1 MKNIIISGINSQISR
16 HLVDVFIE
24 NGYKIFGLYRN
35 ENKICDLKNIKNLE
49 LIKIDLEN
57 ILMLTEILGN
67 KSNYAF
73 FHIAWESA
81 NESRYDYTKQYKNML
96 YSANALKVAKKIGC
110 EIFIQP
116 SSVSELSILKQ
127 IKISD
132 LSSDFTQDVYSNIKF
147 LSRMNCKILS
157 NLIGINFYSLMTAL
171 PYGEYQKDG
180 FIKNVIKKML
190 KNEDINLV
198 PRDYPLD
205 LIYARDY
212 ARAFLYVLQANSL
225 LTHPTYSLRTYG
237 EYFDDI
243 KEILNSTS
251 KIHYSSY
258 DGCKFEYNVDTNL
271 SNYGFKC
278 ETKLSDGIIKTA
290 QWIEKNEM

>member
-16 HLVDVFIE
+16 HLVDVFVE
-24 NGYKIFGLYRN
+24 SGYKVIGLYRN
-35 ENKICDLKNIKNLE
+35 ENKILDLKSIKNLE

-57 ILMLTEILGN
+57 IQMLVEILN
-67 KSNYAF
+67 NESNYAF
-73 FHIAWESA
+73 LHIAWGSA
-81 NESRYDYTKQYKNML
+81 NEARNDYEKQYKNIL

-110 EIFIQP
+110 EFFIQP
-116 SSVSELSILKQ
+116 SSISELGILKQ
-127 IKISD
+127 IKTNGLYATFS
-132 LSSDFTQDVYSNIKF
+132 QDVYSNIKL
-147 LSRMNCKILS
+147 LSRMNCKVLS

-180 FIKNVIKKML
+180 FIKSVIKKML
-190 KNEDINLV
+190 KNEDVYLV

-205 LIYARDY
+205 LIYVRDY
-212 ARAFLYVLQANSL
+212 ARAFLYVLQNNSL
-225 LTHPTYSLRTYG
+225 LTHPIYSLRTYG

-243 KEILNSTS
+243 KEILNSAS

-258 DGCKFEYNVDTNL
+258 NGCKFEYNVDTNL

-278 ETKLSDGIIKTA
+278 ETNLNDGIIKTA
-290 QWIEKNEM
+290 QWIEENEM